1 MGYFFIIILN
11 VQLLTQLLQL
21 DAHLKVKRR
30 LRSLYVYKNRG
41 GGAAENI
48 IKAGTS
54 NQLLYNDKEVIL
66 KENFLNLVY
75 PVGSIYWSSNNT
87 NPANLFGGTWT
98 QIKDRF
104 ILAAGDSYSNGA
116 TGGAATVTLTV
127 NNMPSHSL
135 SFTPSGNVSSH
146 SHSFTPSGNVSSHSH
161 SFTPSGTVSSHHH
174 TGPSHYHGLKDGT
187 ANVSTSTSTSI
198 THWISQYENFNGSR
212 RAGDHL
218 DITDDIDREKVS
230 ITASSTSTSIISGN
244 TESAGSGNT
253 GDTAPSFT
261 GTAGN
266 TGETAPSFTGTAG
279 YTGSTEPSFTGTAG
293 YTGSSG
299 SGSSFSILPPYV
311 VKYCWERTA

>member
-1 MGYFFIIILN
+1 M
-11 VQLLTQLLQL
+11 
-21 DAHLKVKRR
+21 
-30 LRSLYVYKNRG
+30 
-41 GGAAENI
+41 GGAVENV

-87 NPANLFGGTWT
+87 NPSTLFGGTWT

-127 NNMPSHSL
+127 SNMPSHK
-135 SFTPSGNVSSH
+135 
-146 SHSFTPSGNVSSHSH
+146 H
-161 SFTPSGTVSSHHH
+161 SFTPSGTVSSHSH
-174 TGPSHYHGLKDGT
+174 TGPSHTHDLKNGT
-187 ANVSTSTSTSI
+187 ANVATQTSTSI
-198 THWISQYENFNGSR
+198 THYIRSYDDFRGGVKS
-212 RAGDHL
+212 GGHL
-218 DITDDIDREKVS
+218 DESVDSEKEKIS
-230 ITASSTSTSIISGN
+230 ITASSTSKSTISGR
-244 TESAGSGNT
+244 TEAAGTGNT
-253 GDTAPSFT
+253 GDTAPSFSGIAGNT
-261 GTAGN
+261 GAAGTGN

-279 YTGSTEPSFTGTAG
+279 YTDAN
-293 YTGSSG
+293 G

>member
-1 MGYFFIIILN
+1 MSIKIE
-11 VQLLTQLLQL
+11 
-21 DAHLKVKRR
+21 
-30 LRSLYVYKNRG
+30 G
-41 GGAAENI
+41 GGAAENV

-75 PVGSIYWSSNNT
+75 PVGSIYWSSKNT
-87 NPANLFGGTWT
+87 NPGTLFGGTWT

-127 NNMPSHSL
+127 SNMP
-135 SFTPSGNVSSH
+135 SH
-146 SHSFTPSGNVSSHSH
+146 SHSFTPSGNVGSHTHTGPSHTH

-174 TGPSHYHGLKDGT
+174 TGPSH
-187 ANVSTSTSTSI
+187 
-198 THWISQYENFNGSR
+198 THSF
-212 RAGDHL
+212 
-218 DITDDIDREKVS
+218 
-230 ITASSTSTSIISGN
+230 SGN
-244 TESAGSGNT
+244 TGEMSQNSSGTTILGGTNFLNSVATGNMSVSKGTAYYGCGNATAHLEKVLLTIDVKHTHSISGTTGEAGTGNT
-253 GDTAPSFT
+253 GDTAPSFS
-261 GTAGN
+261 GTAGNTGAAGTGN

-279 YTGSTEPSFTGTAG
+279 NTS
-293 YTGSSG
+293 SSG